1 MDNDRIS
8 TPLSDHGSVKLS
20 DRVSAQIAEVI
31 SVNGRTFKLFL
42 DRARIDSIVS
52 ELADRINRDYAG
64 KQIVFLIVL
73 KGSIFFS
80 ADLLRKITGDCRVET
95 IRAKSYGS
103 EMKSSCNV
111 ELDMTCSD
119 VSGKHVIIIED
130 IVDSGRTLKKVSQK
144 LKEQNPASLE
154 IVSFLSKPTERV
166 TDVDVKYVGM
176 EIPNRFVIG
185 YGLDFAECGRQYPD
199 IYALHEE

>member
-1 MDNDRIS
+1 MDNVSTS
-8 TPLSDHGSVKLS
+8 TPLS
-20 DRVSAQIAEVI
+20 DRVSAQIADLI
-31 SVNGRTFKLFL
+31 SVNGRTFKMFI
-42 DRARIDSIVS
+42 DRERIDSIVS
-52 ELADRINRDYAG
+52 DLADRINRDYVG

-80 ADLLRKITGDCRVET
+80 ADLLRKISCDCRVET

-103 EMKSSCNV
+103 EMKNSGNV

-119 VSGKHVIIIED
+119 VSGKHIIIIED
-130 IVDSGRTLKKVSQK
+130 IVDSGRTLHKVSEK

-154 IVSFLSKPTERV
+154 IVSFLSKPAERV
-166 TDVDVKYVGM
+166 TDVKVKYIGM

-185 YGLDFAECGRQYPD
+185 YGLDYAERGRQYPD
-199 IYALHEE
+199 IYALYEE